1 MAGHDRLEGR
11 AGSDTLLGGDG
22 NDTLVGVYADFTA
35 MMAVTHDESGMTS
48 PFGNPFTGRV
58 IGTGADPIWLSGVTK
73 AQLNAADF
81 NFT

>member
-1 MAGHDRLEGR
+1 MVDPVAPR
-11 AGSDTLLGGDG
+11 AGSDTLLGRDG

-48 PFGNPFTGRV
+48 PFGYPFTGTV
-58 IGTGADPIWLSGVTK
+58 IGTGADQIWLSGVTK

>member
-1 MAGHDRLEGR
+1 MVDPVAPR

-35 MMAVTHDESGMTS
+35 MMAVTHDESGRIS
-48 PFGNPFTGRV
+48 PFGNPFTGTV
-58 IGTGADPIWLSGVTK
+58 IGTGADQIWLSSVTK